1 MANWTD
7 WLFSKPLRPVNG
19 DPINPAYRQM
29 PDATAPIEDVRSQGA
44 GAWMSRPHDQ
54 NIQSRNLAGYYQ
66 VPSLDS
72 ITWQQGHGWD
82 RDPPRTPLA
91 DPDFIPTDPSIV
103 ARIKQKAWDADTWE
117 SPDQPGLQISPQQ
130 LQNIQQYAGWG
141 Q

>member
-7 WLFSKPLRPVNG
+7 WLFSKPLQPVNG

-54 NIQSRNLAGYYQ
+54 NFQSRSLGGYYQ

-72 ITWQQGHGWD
+72 IDWQKRQGFNL
-82 RDPPRTPLA
+82 PKAPLP
-91 DPDFIPTDPSIV
+91 DPDFIPTDPSIM
-103 ARIKQKAWDADTWE
+103 ARIRQANSPADYPA
-117 SPDQPGLQISPQQ
+117 SGLQISPQQ
-130 LQNIQQYAGWG
+130 LQNIQQYAGPG